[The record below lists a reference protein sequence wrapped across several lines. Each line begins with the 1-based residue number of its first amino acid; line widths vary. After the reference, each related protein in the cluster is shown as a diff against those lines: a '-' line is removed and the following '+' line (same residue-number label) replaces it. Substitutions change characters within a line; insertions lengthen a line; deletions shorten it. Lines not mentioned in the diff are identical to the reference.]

1 MADSAGWRGAPDGQ
15 GGIAGGPR
23 REASEPPTSVVTPEG
38 VSQAGFAATETAAGG
53 VEEDAG
59 TAYPAAAQTR
69 PAETGHAK
77 TRRAGAG
84 WAETSFAGD
93 GPVETSFAGAGR
105 AETSF
110 AGDGHAE
117 TAGAGPG
124 VASLAGASQG
134 GAGAPGIRRYGPGVP
149 GPAGGGQGA
158 ATAEEVWRA
167 GLPSGARPGRARRFR
182 RWAGTALSVGLIIV
196 SGAVIWVR
204 THHPAL
210 GVTGVAVSGQAKS
223 GCAVD
228 VTGVI
233 STNGGSGTVSYQ
245 WVFTPAV
252 SAPQPLRQSVGAG
265 QGSVYVTAAVTGS
278 GHGTF
283 AKQVT
288 LQVLGPG
295 RGSATARVV
304 LSC

>member
-1 MADSAGWRGAPDGQ
+1 MADSAEWRGAPDGQ
-15 GGIAGGPR
+15 GGIAGAAG
-23 REASEPPTSVVTPEG
+23 REASQPPTSVVTPGG
-38 VSQAGFAATETAAGG
+38 VRQAGFAVTETAAGG
-53 VEEDAG
+53 LEERAG
-59 TAYPAAAQTR
+59 TAQPAAAQTR
-69 PAETGHAK
+69 PTET
-77 TRRAGAG
+77 
-84 WAETSFAGD
+84 
-93 GPVETSFAGAGR
+93 
-105 AETSF
+105 
-110 AGDGHAE
+110 GHAE

-124 VASLAGASQG
+124 VAGQAGAGQ
-134 GAGAPGIRRYGPGVP
+134 AGIRRYGPGVP
-149 GPAGGGQGA
+149 GPAGVGQGA

-167 GLPSGARPGRARRFR
+167 GLPSGGRPGRAKQFR

-210 GVTGVAVSGQAKS
+210 GVTGVAISGQAKS

-252 SAPQPLRQSVGAG
+252 SAPQPLRQSVGGG
-265 QGSVYVTAAVTGS
+265 QGSMYVTAAVNGS
-278 GHGTF
+278 GHGTLTQ
-283 AKQVT
+283 QVT